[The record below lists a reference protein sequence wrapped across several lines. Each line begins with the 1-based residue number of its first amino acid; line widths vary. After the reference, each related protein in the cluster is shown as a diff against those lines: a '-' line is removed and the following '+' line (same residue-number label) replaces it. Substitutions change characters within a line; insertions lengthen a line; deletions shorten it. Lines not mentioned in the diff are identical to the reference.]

1 MSRVQTN
8 GLPRVWSRGP
18 KEVTGGHLSV
28 GQRIDVDEATIEFMH
43 SV

>member
-18 KEVTGGHLSV
+18 KEVTGGHLAV
-28 GQRIDVDEATIEFMH
+28 GPGIDAGEATIEFIPG
-43 SV
+43 V